1 MAKNTDYIT
10 STHPKTLLLGIEAPY
25 NKSNDIQSY
34 FDEFIHLVRSNNIA
48 YDLTLFI
55 KLREIDTGY
64 FLTKGKLEEIRL
76 FCEENDV
83 EEVIVSESL
92 SSMQERNLSA
102 LFHCRV
108 FDRTQLILEIF
119 EKSAHS
125 AEGKMQ
131 VAIAMLQ
138 HKKTR
143 VAGSGLHMSQQSG
156 HIGGKGPGETEKEK
170 ALRNAEEQIVKFK
183 SRLKQLEVSR
193 DTQRQRR
200 LESGLSQ
207 FCLIGYTNTGKS
219 TILNQLTHADVLA
232 EDRLFA
238 TLDTTTRELFIDG
251 KKRGVISDTVGFIQQ
266 LPPKLINAFKSTL
279 SELQYANILLHVV
292 DAADKNWEAHIKVV
306 NAILQDL
313 KIQKPILYIFN
324 KVDSFDKATYRIADE
339 ATKAA
344 HEVASKKQELY
355 QPQVRISARSK
366 TGIESLIEY
375 LRIREKID

>member
-1 MAKNTDYIT
+1 MAKNIDYLT
-10 STHPKTLLLGIEAPY
+10 NTHPKTLLLGIEAPY
-25 NKSNDIQSY
+25 NRSNDIQSY
-34 FDEFIHLVRSNNIA
+34 FDEFVHLVRSNNIA
-48 YDLTLFI
+48 YDETLFI
-55 KLREIDTGY
+55 KLREVDTGY
-64 FLTKGKLEEIRL
+64 FLTKGKLEEIRA
-76 FCEENDV
+76 FCEEHKI
-83 EEVIVSESL
+83 EEVVVSESL

-143 VAGSGLHMSQQSG
+143 VAGTGLHMSQQSG
-156 HIGGKGPGETEKEK
+156 HIGGKGPGETAKEK

-183 SRLKQLEVSR
+183 SHLKQLETSR
-193 DTQRQRR
+193 ETQRKRR
-200 LESGLSQ
+200 LESGIIQ

-238 TLDTTTRELFIDG
+238 TLDTTTREIFVGG
-251 KKRGVISDTVGFIQQ
+251 KKKGVISDTVGFIQQ

-279 SELQYANILLHVV
+279 SELQYADLLLHVV
-292 DAADKNWEAHIKVV
+292 DAADKNWEGHIKVV
-306 NAILQDL
+306 NTILQDL
-313 KIQKPILYIFN
+313 KVQKPVLYVFN
-324 KVDSFDKATYRIADE
+324 KVDSFDKATYKIADE

-344 HEVASKKQELY
+344 HAVTLKKQELY

-366 TGIESLIEY
+366 TGIEPLIDF
-375 LRIREKID
+375 LGKWEKID

>member
-1 MAKNTDYIT
+1 MAKNIDYLT
-10 STHPKTLLLGIEAPY
+10 NTHPKTLLLGIEAPY
-25 NKSNDIQSY
+25 NRSNDIQSY
-34 FDEFIHLVRSNNIA
+34 FDEFVHLVRSNNIA
-48 YDLTLFI
+48 YDETLFI
-55 KLREIDTGY
+55 KLREVDTGY
-64 FLTKGKLEEIRL
+64 FLTKGKLEEIRA
-76 FCEENDV
+76 FCEEHKI
-83 EEVIVSESL
+83 EEVVVSESL

-143 VAGSGLHMSQQSG
+143 VAGTGLHMSQQSG
-156 HIGGKGPGETEKEK
+156 HIGGKGPGETAKEK

-183 SRLKQLEVSR
+183 SHLKQLEISR
-193 DTQRQRR
+193 ETQRKRR
-200 LESGLSQ
+200 LESGVVQ

-238 TLDTTTRELFIDG
+238 TLDTTTREIFVGG
-251 KKRGVISDTVGFIQQ
+251 KKKGVISDTVGFIQQ

-279 SELQYANILLHVV
+279 SELQYADLLLHIV
-292 DAADKNWEAHIKVV
+292 DAADKNWEGHIKVV
-306 NAILQDL
+306 NTILQDL
-313 KIQKPILYIFN
+313 KVQKPVLYVFN
-324 KVDSFDKATYRIADE
+324 KVDSFDKATYKIADE

-344 HEVASKKQELY
+344 HAVALQKQELY

-366 TGIESLIEY
+366 TGIEPLIDF
-375 LRIREKID
+375 LGKWEKID

>member
-1 MAKNTDYIT
+1 MAKNIDYLT
-10 STHPKTLLLGIEAPY
+10 NTHPKTLLLGIEAPY
-25 NKSNDIQSY
+25 NRSNDIQSY
-34 FDEFIHLVRSNNIA
+34 FDEFVHLVRSNNIA
-48 YDLTLFI
+48 YDETLFI
-55 KLREIDTGY
+55 KLREVDTGY
-64 FLTKGKLEEIRL
+64 FLTKGKLEEIRA
-76 FCEENDV
+76 FCEEHKI
-83 EEVIVSESL
+83 EEVVVSESL

-143 VAGSGLHMSQQSG
+143 VAGTGLHMSQQSG
-156 HIGGKGPGETEKEK
+156 HIGGKGPGETAKEK

-183 SRLKQLEVSR
+183 SHLKQLEISR
-193 DTQRQRR
+193 ETQRKRR
-200 LESGLSQ
+200 LESGIVQ

-232 EDRLFA
+232 ENRLFA
-238 TLDTTTRELFIDG
+238 TLDTTTREIFVNG
-251 KKRGVISDTVGFIQQ
+251 KKKGVISDTVGFIQQ

-279 SELQYANILLHVV
+279 SELQYADLLLHVV
-292 DAADKNWEAHIKVV
+292 DAADKNWEGHIKVV
-306 NAILQDL
+306 NTILQDL
-313 KIQKPILYIFN
+313 KVQKPVLYVFN
-324 KVDSFDKATYRIADE
+324 KVDSFDKATYKIADE

-344 HEVASKKQELY
+344 HAVTLQKQELY

-366 TGIESLIEY
+366 TGIEPLIDF
-375 LRIREKID
+375 LGKWEKID